1 MIVTYLNT
9 MNNGKYN
16 VNVGMCIYIYNI
28 STSIYI
34 YIERDREREKR
45 DREQQPTTGNQVWTI
60 PCNSWLIVVNRDSK
74 LDVALD
80 LATKNLQLGPSS

>member
-28 STSIYI
+28 STYI
-34 YIERDREREKR
+34 YREREKR

-80 LATKNLQLGPSS
+80 LATKNLQLG